1 MRLKQ
6 YRANKTIHY
15 FATADTCDVSLQK
28 LTMTIETLQTICHKL
43 PGVTE
48 DIKLGEHLCFNVG
61 GKSFLFTHPDGV
73 PPSASFK
80 VPAEDFEDIIS
91 KEGLEPQP
99 YIARYKWVLARDIS
113 SLGQK
118 EWEHYIQQSYR
129 LIADKLPGKVKKELG
144 L

>member
-1 MRLKQ
+1 
-6 YRANKTIHY
+6 
-15 FATADTCDVSLQK
+15 
-28 LTMTIETLQTICHKL
+28 MTIEALQTICHTL

-48 DIKLGEHLCFNVG
+48 DIKLGVHLCFNVG

-80 VPAEDFEDIIS
+80 VPDEDFEEVSS

-113 SLGQK
+113 SLTEK
-118 EWEHYIQQSYR
+118 EWRFYIKQSYE
-129 LIADKLPGKVKKELG
+129 LIAAKLPGKVKKSLG

>member
-1 MRLKQ
+1 
-6 YRANKTIHY
+6 
-15 FATADTCDVSLQK
+15 
-28 LTMTIETLQTICHKL
+28 MTIEDLQAICHTL

-48 DIKLGEHLCFNVG
+48 DIKLGVHLCFNVG

-80 VPAEDFEDIIS
+80 VPDEDFEEITA

-113 SLGQK
+113 SLTKK
-118 EWEHYIQQSYR
+118 EWEHYIRQSHH
-129 LIADKLPGKVKKELG
+129 LIAAKLPAKIKKSLG

>member
-1 MRLKQ
+1 
-6 YRANKTIHY
+6 
-15 FATADTCDVSLQK
+15 
-28 LTMTIETLQTICHKL
+28 MTIEDIQAICHTL

-48 DIKLGEHLCFNVG
+48 DIKLGVHLCFNVG

-80 VPAEDFEDIIS
+80 VPDEDFEEITA

-99 YIARYKWVLARDIS
+99 YIARYKWVLARDIN
-113 SLGQK
+113 SLTKK
-118 EWEHYIQQSYR
+118 EWEHYIRQSHQ
-129 LIADKLPGKVKKELG
+129 LIASKLPAKVKKSIG

>member
-1 MRLKQ
+1 MCERIKPIYKFAHLHIC
-6 YRANKTIHY
+6 TFDY
-15 FATADTCDVSLQK
+15 FYL
-28 LTMTIETLQTICHKL
+28 MTIEDLQIICYQL

-80 VPAEDFEDIIS
+80 VPDEDFEEVS
-91 KEGLEPQP
+91 SMEGLEPQP
-99 YIARYKWVLARDIS
+99 YIARYKWVLARDIN
-113 SLGQK
+113 SLSKKQ
-118 EWEHYIQQSYR
+118 WEFFIKQSHG
-129 LIADKLPGKVKKELG
+129 LIAAKLPAKIRKSIG

>member
-1 MRLKQ
+1 MGDSNYHKAILAQ
-6 YRANKTIHY
+6 
-15 FATADTCDVSLQK
+15 FQP
-28 LTMTIETLQTICHKL
+28 MTIETIQTICYRL

-61 GKSFLFTHPDGV
+61 GKTFLFTYPDGV

-80 VPAEDFEDIIS
+80 VPAEDFEEIIS

-113 SLGQK
+113 SLTEQ
-118 EWEHYIQQSYR
+118 EWTQYIVQSHR
-129 LIADKLPGKVKKELG
+129 LIAAKLPGKIKKELG

>member
-1 MRLKQ
+1 
-6 YRANKTIHY
+6 
-15 FATADTCDVSLQK
+15 
-28 LTMTIETLQTICHKL
+28 MTIETIQTICHQL

-61 GKSFLFTHPDGV
+61 GKSFLFTYPGGV

-80 VPAEDFEDIIS
+80 VPDEDFETVS
-91 KEGLEPQP
+91 SMEGLEPQP

-113 SLGQK
+113 SLTKK
-118 EWEHYIQQSYR
+118 EWEFYIKQSYQ
-129 LIADKLPGKVKKELG
+129 LIAAKLPAKVRKSIG

>member
-1 MRLKQ
+1 
-6 YRANKTIHY
+6 
-15 FATADTCDVSLQK
+15 
-28 LTMTIETLQTICHKL
+28 MTIEDLQTICYQL
-43 PGVTE
+43 PGVTQ

-80 VPAEDFEDIIS
+80 VPDEGFEEVSS

-113 SLGQK
+113 SLTLK
-118 EWEHYIQQSYR
+118 EWEFYIKQSHQ
-129 LIADKLPGKVKKELG
+129 LIAAKLPLKVKKTIG

>member
-1 MRLKQ
+1 M
-6 YRANKTIHY
+6 I
-15 FATADTCDVSLQK
+15 
-28 LTMTIETLQTICHKL
+28 IENLQTICHQL

-80 VPAEDFEDIIS
+80 GPDEDFEEVS
-91 KEGLEPQP
+91 SMEGLEPQP

-113 SLGQK
+113 SLTKK
-118 EWEHYIQQSYR
+118 EWEFYIKQSYQ
-129 LIADKLPGKVKKELG
+129 LIAAKLPAKVKKSIG

>member
-1 MRLKQ
+1 
-6 YRANKTIHY
+6 
-15 FATADTCDVSLQK
+15 
-28 LTMTIETLQTICHKL
+28 MTIEILQTICHQL

-61 GKSFLFTHPDGV
+61 GKSFLFTYPGGV

-80 VPAEDFEDIIS
+80 VPDEDFEEIS
-91 KEGLEPQP
+91 SMEGLEPQP

-113 SLGQK
+113 SLTKK
-118 EWEHYIQQSYR
+118 EWEFYIKQSYQ
-129 LIADKLPGKVKKELG
+129 LIAAKLPAKIRKSIG

>member
-1 MRLKQ
+1 MPEPGSI
-6 YRANKTIHY
+6 AY
-15 FATADTCDVSLQK
+15 FYI
-28 LTMTIETLQTICHKL
+28 MTIEDLQTICYQL
-43 PGVTE
+43 PGVTQ

-80 VPAEDFEDIIS
+80 VPDEDFEEINS

-99 YIARYKWVLARDIS
+99 YIARYKWVLARHING
-113 SLGQK
+113 LTLK
-118 EWEHYIQQSYR
+118 EWEFYIRQSHR
-129 LIADKLPGKVKKELG
+129 LIAAKLPLKVKKSIG